1 MRLTYIS
8 ECSKGLGLGHVFH
21 QSVVMERLKW
31 RALESKGDLC
41 IIDDLW
47 TSEQQVHYWA
57 DQGYKV
63 VLFNCLDNH
72 ANHAASIAV
81 TPDVS
86 PQFKNVVTHCVN
98 ACCTRFYGPRYWFL
112 RSQFL
117 KPLGRA
123 NPRHIGMMIGG
134 TDPLGLGE
142 QIKAQLPE
150 VKVIQGEHI
159 SYQMRQCRLMLTGCG
174 QSFWESL
181 AVGTPAIPFASNEA
195 QAKQYGSVFKL
206 GTVDTV
212 RGMIERREWVKPDP
226 AWEIGRG
233 WQDVIEEIIR

>member
-8 ECSKGLGLGHVFH
+8 EGSKELGMGHIMH
-21 QSVVMERLKW
+21 QAVVMERLKW
-31 RALESKGDLC
+31 RALESKRDLC
-41 IIDDLW
+41 IIDSLVPTLGMAMAGCGDKPKL
-47 TSEQQVHYWA
+47 
-57 DQGYKV
+57 
-63 VLFNCLDNH
+63 VLFNCLKPKEQRLAD
-72 ANHAASIAV
+72 IVV

-86 PQFKNVVTHCVN
+86 PKFKNKVTRKKGWVHF
-98 ACCTRFYGPRYWFL
+98 AGPRYWFL

-134 TDPLGLGE
+134 TDPLRLGE
-142 QIKAQLPE
+142 KIKALLPE

-181 AVGTPAIPFASNEA
+181 AVGTPAIPFAANEA
-195 QAKQYGSVFKL
+195 QAKQYGSVFRL
-206 GTVDTV
+206 GKVDDI
-212 RGMIERREWVKPDP
+212 RGMIERREWVNPDP
-226 AWEIGRG
+226 AYEIGRG
-233 WQDVIEEIIR
+233 WQEVIEEIIR